1 MRIAL
6 LCSALALMVP
16 VTGAAGPVET
26 GRAKFFA
33 GDFLGADTD
42 FAMALSILPN
52 TDDQEAHAF
61 LSITRVLR
69 VAQEEAAGPSPALR
83 DSLKELLDAFGFA
96 TAGRSILDWT
106 SQPPR
111 DVNGHLALPAN
122 SPTGG
127 EVQSYLAGPPVNAVG
142 AALADLAALSPSF
155 STVVTG
161 AEIQQLLLAL
171 GLNAAL
177 GSDVTIAR
185 GELQLWEAALHTLRS
200 KLLVLTAYDLGIDL
214 DQVTQVGFVW
224 NLQAKVLDP
233 NPNLL
238 DLESAGATIL
248 GEVHS
253 DLVASIDAYK
263 AASQTIRTRPVC
275 TPARCLLRIESPGD
289 LAWEVKFRSD
299 LDRFRASLV
308 SCTYFSQD
316 TALFGTLIVNPC
328 PLLGAGSY
336 TAMNFR
342 DLLPPFQYDSNA
354 SPPSYGNACELPD
367 STFHGSFPVGSVAP
381 VNLARGYLRPCGDRW
396 QDAPVAVRGLIR
408 GSLVGATTDGSSSLG
423 GEPDA
428 WYRYTAAGAETL
440 ELAACGAD
448 NETILSVHSAGP
460 GVLGN
465 EVAAAYEWSQSDHPA
480 DCYAYPALIAVPLA
494 ANQTVWIRVAAGSSD
509 SIDTAG
515 FFLRVPE
522 PGASALGACAV
533 AVLGL
538 VVRLRRN

>member
-6 LCSALALMVP
+6 VCSAFALMVP
-16 VTGAAGPVET
+16 VIGAAGPLET
-26 GRAKFFA
+26 GRAKLFA
-33 GDFLGADTD
+33 GDFVGADDDLAT
-42 FAMALSILPN
+42 ALSTLPN

-61 LSITRVLR
+61 RSITRVLR
-69 VAQEEAAGPSPALR
+69 VAEEEAPGPSPAFP

-96 TAGRSILDWT
+96 TPGRSILDWT
-106 SQPPR
+106 SRPPR

-122 SPTGG
+122 APTGG

-142 AALADLAALSPSF
+142 AALADVVALSPSF

-161 AEIQQLLLAL
+161 AEIQQLLLAFGVNAPL
-171 GLNAAL
+171 G
-177 GSDVTIAR
+177 GDVTIAR
-185 GELQLWEAALHTLRS
+185 GEMQLWEAVLHVLRS
-200 KLLVLTAYDLGIDL
+200 KLLLLTAYDLGIDL
-214 DQVTQVGFVW
+214 DQVTHVGFVW
-224 NLQAKVLDP
+224 NLQANVLDP

-238 DLESAGATIL
+238 DLESTGATIL
-248 GEVHS
+248 GDVHS
-253 DLVASIDAYK
+253 DLVAFIDAYK
-263 AASQTIRTRPVC
+263 AASTTIRTRPVC
-275 TPARCLLRIESPGD
+275 TPARCLVRIEVGGLSQE
-289 LAWEVKFRSD
+289 ATFRSE
-299 LDRFRASLV
+299 LDRLRTSLV

-316 TALFGTLIVNPC
+316 TALFGTLTANPC
-328 PLLGAGSY
+328 PLLGASSY
-336 TAMNFR
+336 TAMDLR

-396 QDAPVAVRGLIR
+396 QDAPVAVLGLIR

-423 GEPDA
+423 GGPDA

-448 NETILSVHSAGP
+448 SETILSVHSAGP

-465 EVAAAYEWSQSDHPA
+465 ELATAYEWAQSDHPA
-480 DCYAYPALIAVPLA
+480 DCAAYPAPIAVPLA
-494 ANQTVWIRVAAGSSD
+494 AGQTVWIRVAASWSD

-522 PGASALGACAV
+522 PGASALGACAL

-538 VVRLRRN
+538 VAGLRRN